1 MALLRL
7 KYGAKPRNLEL
18 FYDRCFFSCLFA
30 GEQSIQRA
38 ASFFSFLR
46 QAFTYLGFHYRSQ
59 LTVTWT
65 PTSFW
70 PLLEQQSEHEPLKQT
85 QESGKEAANET
96 YSPHEETYDKQDCQ
110 S

>member
-1 MALLRL
+1 MAYAFR
-7 KYGAKPRNLEL
+7 KQE
-18 FYDRCFFSCLFA
+18 
-30 GEQSIQRA
+30 A
-38 ASFFSFLR
+38 APSNGQPLFFSFIR